1 MFRCYLIIGSN
12 NRSSLKKYLNVDDK
26 TQCVYICFLHFLISI
41 QQDKFNKEKQ
51 INDIQLNVFVRR
63 ITLIPCF
70 KLHLTNKMNE
80 SIDFLISFLD
90 GMNFLS

>member
-1 MFRCYLIIGSN
+1 M
-12 NRSSLKKYLNVDDK
+12 NVDDK
-26 TQCVYICFLHFLISI
+26 TQFVDGYMFPSLFNSI